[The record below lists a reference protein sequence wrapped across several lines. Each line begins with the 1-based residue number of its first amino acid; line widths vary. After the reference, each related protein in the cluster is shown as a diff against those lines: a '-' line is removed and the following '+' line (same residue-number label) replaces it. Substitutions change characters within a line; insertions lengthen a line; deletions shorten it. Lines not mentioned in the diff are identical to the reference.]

1 MRTLEEIRQGYQ
13 DVVGMVHGMRRH
25 QIEIAILVAD
35 IPDLLAEL
43 NTTQCAHAFV
53 SDSLSYET
61 TRFRAALAEKDAE
74 IERPTAIVQFGRAA
88 NNSHLDEII
97 ELRRM
102 IELWKTADSKAVTAA
117 RAESAR
123 LYSVLEDAW
132 YQFAYVDGNG
142 NRWCGGLSTLED
154 IADVLEIEDV

>member
-74 IERPTAIVQFGRAA
+74 IAQLKSSLAQSQTALTKLSRG
-88 NNSHLDEII
+88 
-97 ELRRM
+97 
-102 IELWKTADSKAVTAA
+102 LWKV
-117 RAESAR
+117 
-123 LYSVLEDAW
+123 
-132 YQFAYVDGNG
+132 
-142 NRWCGGLSTLED
+142 C
-154 IADVLEIEDV
+154 

>member
-61 TRFRAALAEKDAE
+61 TRFRAALAERDAE
-74 IERPTAIVQFGRAA
+74 IERLHAEI
-88 NNSHLDEII
+88 DELGTYK
-97 ELRRM
+97 E
-102 IELWKTADSKAVTAA
+102 
-117 RAESAR
+117 
-123 LYSVLEDAW
+123 
-132 YQFAYVDGNG
+132 
-142 NRWCGGLSTLED
+142 
-154 IADVLEIEDV
+154 IAF